1 MKKKILYILNPVS
14 GRGIDR
20 NTIFE
25 SLRDITGGSQLEVF
39 ETKGKNETD
48 RIREKIQK
56 GNPDEILIG
65 GGDGTIRMVASA
77 LQNSDIPLGIIP
89 IGSAN
94 GLAKCLGINDI
105 DDALRAVKSGESRKL
120 DVLKIDGELCL
131 HLSDFGFN
139 AGLIKKFEEE
149 ETERGMMAYFRSSL
163 RQFQEMKPYTFGIN
177 INGKK
182 ESKVE
187 AKMLVIANG
196 DRYGTGAIINPASK
210 IDDGKFEIIALNPD
224 GIDEMVE
231 ISMAMFTGTLDETE
245 NVTIYSAEKANI
257 INYDDADFQVD
268 GEIIDAQKEID
279 VICEKQKFRF
289 LTS

>member
-1 MKKKILYILNPVS
+1 MKKKFLYILNPVS

-105 DDALRAVKSGESRKL
+105 DDALRAVKSGETRKL

>member
-105 DDALRAVKSGESRKL
+105 DDALRAVKSGETRKL

-139 AGLIKKFEEE
+139 AGLIKKFEQE

>member
-105 DDALRAVKSGESRKL
+105 DDALRAVKSGETRKL